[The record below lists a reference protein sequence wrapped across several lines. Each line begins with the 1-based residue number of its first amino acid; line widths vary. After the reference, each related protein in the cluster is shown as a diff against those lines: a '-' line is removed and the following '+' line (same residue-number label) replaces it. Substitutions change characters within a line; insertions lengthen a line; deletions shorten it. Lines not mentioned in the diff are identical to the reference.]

1 MGHWTDALVNMNA
14 CPETVEWARGYRS
27 LSAAWKAC
35 DRGDW
40 MLWLIGETTASEP
53 WSEER
58 KPLVRVGLECAQFVP
73 WIEDDATLARI
84 WCLDALERW
93 FTGEAGQDEV
103 IAAAYAAGAAADAA
117 GAAGAAAYAAYAAY
131 AAGAAADAAYAAD
144 AAGAAAYAAY
154 AAGAAAYAA
163 YAAYAAGAAADAA
176 YAAADAVIAD
186 IVRKHFSKPPS
197 LAARA
202 AGR

>member
-1 MGHWTDALVNMNA
+1 MDA
-14 CPETVEWARGYRS
+14 CPEAVEWARGHRS
-27 LSAAWKAC
+27 LAVAWKAC
-35 DRGDW
+35 KRGDW

-93 FTGEAGQDEV
+93 LTGEAGQDEV
-103 IAAAYAAGAAADAA
+103 IAAADAAYAAYAAD
-117 GAAGAAAYAAYAAY
+117 AAAYAAYAAY
-131 AAGAAADAAYAAD
+131 AADAAAYAAD
-144 AAGAAAYAAY
+144 AADAAAYAAD
-154 AAGAAAYAA
+154 
-163 YAAYAAGAAADAA
+163 AAD
-176 YAAADAVIAD
+176 AADAVIAG

-202 AGR
+202 AEEE